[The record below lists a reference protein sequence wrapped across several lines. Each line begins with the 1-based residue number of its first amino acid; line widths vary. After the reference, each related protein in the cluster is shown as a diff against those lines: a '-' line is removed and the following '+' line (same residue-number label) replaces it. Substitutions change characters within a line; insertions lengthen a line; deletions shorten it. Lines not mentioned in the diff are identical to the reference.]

1 MTKEELAKI
10 AEEKKKNQDM
20 KREHARIL
28 FEQKEKAKK
37 MEFHKLQME
46 RMEKERRHEERLE
59 NERRMRELKA

>member
-20 KREHARIL
+20 KKEHARIL

-37 MEFHKLQME
+37 MEF
-46 RMEKERRHEERLE
+46 
-59 NERRMRELKA
+59 